1 MGCFFQFLFYLYNF
15 LQLHFVN
22 KANVLLLSLDK
33 NVFQSNVLIFSG
45 NQVC

>member
-15 LQLHFVN
+15 LHLHFVN
-22 KANVLLLSLDK
+22 KANVLLLSLVNK
-33 NVFQSNVLIFSG
+33 VFRSNVLIFSG